1 MCICFSFRNREPPG
15 TSAQALSLPRKRLL
29 SHCELKGIN
38 REQQNPSVQHM
49 EPSDTGPHPQKA
61 VSHNIYPSLVSSVY
75 FSPLL
80 IFPPPLVT
88 CAGQQMLAG
97 NARVSFRTVGQ
108 PGCSFAKTGMV
119 KNPKSNNDASS
130 VSGECV
136 LAGPRTQE
144 NMSKVTNKRLRIS
157 LKVQSAL
164 RCSPQTAGPP
174 IIRRPRSWLV
184 LQAVLRVAAPG
195 SGGKKN
201 KKVLLEDSSFFCAL
215 TSTFISM
222 AATCS
227 SPSVAA
233 ASPWVRWRRCAKEE
247 ISGKKYEVWECAVST
262 EVTFQR
268 SAME

>member
-1 MCICFSFRNREPPG
+1 
-15 TSAQALSLPRKRLL
+15 
-29 SHCELKGIN
+29 
-38 REQQNPSVQHM
+38 M

-88 CAGQQMLAG
+88 CAGQQTLAG
-97 NARVSFRTVGQ
+97 NAGVSFRSWSTWMFLCKEGD
-108 PGCSFAKTGMV
+108 GEE
-119 KNPKSNNDASS
+119 PKSNNDASS

-174 IIRRPRSWLV
+174 IIRRPRTWLV
-184 LQAVLRVAAPG
+184 LQAVLRIAAPG
-195 SGGKKN
+195 SGEKKN
-201 KKVLLEDSSFFCAL
+201 KKVLLEDSSLFCAL

-222 AATCS
+222 AAACS
-227 SPSVAA
+227 NPSVAV